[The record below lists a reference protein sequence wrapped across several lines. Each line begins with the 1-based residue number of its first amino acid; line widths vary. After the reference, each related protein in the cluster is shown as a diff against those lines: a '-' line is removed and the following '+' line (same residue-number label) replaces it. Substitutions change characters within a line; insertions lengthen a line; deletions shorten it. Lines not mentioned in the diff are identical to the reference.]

1 MMVALVTEAV
11 ATSATTMAASA
22 SGSSSS
28 SKKVA
33 EDSRVQYMRTETI
46 GTRGS

>member
-22 SGSSSS
+22 
-28 SKKVA
+28 VA
-33 EDSRVQYMRTETI
+33 ARRWLKIPEFST
-46 GTRGS
+46 